1 MTHRSPRYL
10 LRILNRF
17 DELHALLF
25 LLLEHH
31 YLSTYSSS
39 FTEHFYSLKRSRV
52 LRTKGGEV
60 PRAQLSTSTSGFVGE
75 TLRLRRGDIWLNL
88 AVLIAVPYVKRKL
101 DDGFEIHVPQAA
113 AGAMLLE
120 NRQEE
125 VLEDDA
131 TLRQRIFYIYKWFLR
146 KVYPGLNATY
156 YLTTLAFNLAYL
168 FDKSK
173 YHTPLLWLI
182 NTRMRRMSAA
192 DHRAVEQATSK
203 TQALT
208 SQGQRPGL
216 SNSILN
222 PRVLAGTVLSSTRFL
237 LPASIFALKLLE
249 WWHASDFARQLS
261 RKATEG
267 LVLPPPIIRATPKAA
282 FRKQASAPNLETP
295 SEKHNL
301 EATLK
306 VKRPFAPIAASTHLP
321 IFTVPPP
328 QPTTDTDSL
337 CPICTNPIVT
347 ATASPYG
354 YVYCYTCIHRW
365 VDGTHERQIAFMDGR
380 PWADDEDIDSQETDD
395 VAAHNVEDE
404 GYMEDTKAADSAS
417 GGQEEKQAIRSNK
430 EGRWESGAGR
440 CAITGRKILGGT
452 EGLRRV
458 VV

>member
-1 MTHRSPRYL
+1 
-10 LRILNRF
+10 
-17 DELHALLF
+17 
-25 LLLEHH
+25 
-31 YLSTYSSS
+31 
-39 FTEHFYSLKRSRV
+39 
-52 LRTKGGEV
+52 
-60 PRAQLSTSTSGFVGE
+60 VGE
-75 TLRLRRGDIWLNL
+75 ALRLRRRDIWRNL
-88 AVLIAVPYVKRKL
+88 AVLVAIPYIKRKL
-101 DDGFEIHVPQAA
+101 DDGFDVHVPQAA
-113 AGAMLLE
+113 AGAMLLD

-131 TLRQRIFYIYKWFLR
+131 TIKQRIFYIYKWFLR

-173 YHTPLLWLI
+173 FHSPLLWLI

-192 DHRAVEQATSK
+192 DHRAIDQAAMKAQTTAS
-203 TQALT
+203 

-216 SNSILN
+216 SNSMLS
-222 PRVLAGTVLSSTRFL
+222 PRVLAGTMLSSTRFL
-237 LPASIFALKLLE
+237 LPASIFALKFLE

-267 LVLPPPIIRATPKAA
+267 LILPPPIIRAIPKTTTT
-282 FRKQASAPNLETP
+282 KQASSADSTSEKETP
-295 SEKHNL
+295 AGPKP
-301 EATLK
+301 
-306 VKRPFAPIAASTHLP
+306 RAPPPISASTHLP
-321 IFTVPPP
+321 ILTVPPP
-328 QPTTDTDSL
+328 QPAINDKESI

-365 VDGTHERQIAFMDGR
+365 VDGTHERQAAFMEGR
-380 PWADDEDIDSQETDD
+380 AWPDDEDLDDDGGVID
-395 VAAHNVEDE
+395 EDE
-404 GYMEDTKAADSAS
+404 GYVEGDN
-417 GGQEEKQAIRSNK
+417 EKEPDQDRGR
-430 EGRWESGAGR
+430 EGKKKHTREGSWENGSGR